1 MKMSFTAFSV
11 AALLATIAA
20 AVPLES
26 AGMSHS
32 HTRLHVPIV
41 LQPYNADGT
50 LGDQV
55 AYDLSPEDSKVDQIE
70 LATDAK
76 IISVGAATTDK
87 PGKAAAPAA
96 PADPAAPAKPAAEKK
111 KEGEAKSKDAK
122 PKDATPKD
130 PAEVKAKESN
140 DSAKKEME
148 EKVKET
154 QKELD
159 KLRKRA
165 EELEAEAVEAA
176 KPVKKPPTEAELNP
190 PKP

>member
-87 PGKAAAPAA
+87 PGKAAA